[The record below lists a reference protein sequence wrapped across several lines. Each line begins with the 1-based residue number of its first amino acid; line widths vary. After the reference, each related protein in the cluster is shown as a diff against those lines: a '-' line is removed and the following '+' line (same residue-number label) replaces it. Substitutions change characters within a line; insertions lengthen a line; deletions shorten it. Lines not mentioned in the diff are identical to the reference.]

1 MVFLNF
7 LGKKATNILKLFNF
21 FCPISR
27 IEHGDGGQ
35 KYIIVSGKVEVP
47 DQNLSKLVVIV
58 TKKLQ
63 PTLEVSARMTE
74 SMTILTAVAY
84 STPFTEDDDINEEA
98 LRKELV
104 TEAINVRNEAIVHNN
119 RLNRIH
125 SRVVPGQMAQKTSWA
140 DSRRC
145 NSATWW

>member
-1 MVFLNF
+1 MLAFLF
-7 LGKKATNILKLFNF
+7 
-21 FCPISR
+21 R

-35 KYIIVSGKVEVP
+35 KYIIVSGKVEIP
-47 DQNLSKLVVIV
+47 EQTLSKFVVVV

-84 STPFTEDDDINEEA
+84 SAPLADDEDVDEEA

-104 TEAINVRNEAIVHNN
+104 TEAINVRREKKRSELASKNQN
-119 RLNRIH
+119 RKPFIYIFI
-125 SRVVPGQMAQKTSWA
+125 PFY
-140 DSRRC
+140 DSPSSKPC
-145 NSATWW
+145 P